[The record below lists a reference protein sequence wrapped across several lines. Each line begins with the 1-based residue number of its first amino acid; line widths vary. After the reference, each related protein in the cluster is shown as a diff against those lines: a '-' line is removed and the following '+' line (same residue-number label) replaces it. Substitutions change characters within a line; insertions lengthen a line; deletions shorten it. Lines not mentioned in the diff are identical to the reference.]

1 MAVADMFLKLAGV
14 TGESQDS
21 DHKGEIQVVSW
32 SWGLQS
38 PAAMGGSASTT
49 GRTALEELSVTK
61 RVDRSTPT
69 LMLFCRNHTVVPTAV
84 LIVRKAGAT
93 PLEYLRI
100 ELTNVRITS
109 LKTHSE
115 STELMEQL
123 QLGCTKIKVVYTP
136 QAATGAKGGGEVSF
150 EADAFA
156 GH

>member
-38 PAAMGGSASTT
+38 PAALGGSASAN
-49 GRTALEELSVTK
+49 GRTALEEVSVIK

-69 LMLFCRNHTVVPTAV
+69 LMQFCRTNKVMGSAV
-84 LIVRKAGAT
+84 LVVRKAGAT

-100 ELTNVRITS
+100 ELTNARITS
-109 LKTHSE
+109 LRTHSE
-115 STELMEQL
+115 STELVEQI
-123 QLGCTKIKVVYTP
+123 QLGCSKIKVVYIP
-136 QAATGAKGGGEVSF
+136 QSSSGAKGGGEVSF

-156 GH
+156 GS

>member
-1 MAVADMFLKLAGV
+1 MFLKLTGV
-14 TGESQDS
+14 TGEAQDS

-49 GRTALEELSVTK
+49 GRTALEDVSVIK

-69 LMLFCRNHTVVPTAV
+69 LMQFVRTHKVVPSGV
-84 LIVRKAGAT
+84 LIVRKAGST

-100 ELTNVRITS
+100 ELSNVRITS
-109 LKTHSE
+109 LRTHSD
-115 STELMEQL
+115 SAELMEEIR
-123 QLGCTKIKVVYTP
+123 LGCTKIKVVYTP
-136 QAATGAKGGGEVSF
+136 QSSQGGKGGGEVTF

-156 GH
+156 GS